1 MDSSPL
7 PVIGLFLTHFDDIKG
22 QCVVYYK
29 AKDEELL
36 PPGQIEHSTL
46 ASGLHLL
53 STDLV
58 LFTHSGFPAAGLFRS
73 RHTGEVG
80 RGRRM
85 GTVGVILGACT
96 LPPMPYSS
104 RIRLTTLL
112 IGPPATTD
120 TLFSCRELLEG
131 LYDNLEDNSTSLFN
145 DPSTIEKMD
154 AIWRELT
161 SSKASSLTSSLVKQ
175 LDSRDEAR
183 RIRGLVEGRIK
194 PEVSAL
200 RLEKGHS

>member
-29 AKDEELL
+29 AKVEELL

-58 LFTHSGFPAAGLFRS
+58 LFAHCGFPAAGLFRS

-85 GTVGVILGACT
+85 GTVGVILGTCVFPQ
-96 LPPMPYSS
+96 LFQKPG
-104 RIRLTTLL
+104 IRLTILDQAPLLLRTLCS
-112 IGPPATTD
+112 AVV
-120 TLFSCRELLEG
+120 
-131 LYDNLEDNSTSLFN
+131 NS
-145 DPSTIEKMD
+145 
-154 AIWRELT
+154 
-161 SSKASSLTSSLVKQ
+161 
-175 LDSRDEAR
+175 
-183 RIRGLVEGRIK
+183 
-194 PEVSAL
+194 
-200 RLEKGHS
+200 